1 MQIGVPGL
9 NRQSARRLCERLAT
23 SPGVCLKICLVSHGG
38 RDGTDSGSLLASTI
52 ADIGEVV
59 QFDASADAGALDDDD
74 LIRTLATTRF
84 DRYVFWRTEH
94 LLVRILPLDLGPTFV
109 APTPTAN
116 VGESAQFWRQF
127 VKCHFISFSRAHHEF
142 LQDLDARTSYFQYFP
157 EIADKPA
164 PVVVSDRLGG
174 FFSERRSCGGS
185 DLAVVLRQCRLLN
198 IGELHVHTSV
208 EAGAGAPVN
217 RVRDRVIDGIQV
229 HHSGWIADPAEFDR
243 IQGAPLFHFTAP
255 TPDGTEYPMLSAMA
269 RGQIVVAPDLPIFN
283 EYISHRHSGLLYDL
297 GADKRESLAGIGVIE
312 LARISENARA
322 KMARGRR
329 AWVDDQERLR
339 SIISCDGRRWPTRDC
354 SAHFADRIR
363 TSAHERIRD
372 GR

>member
-1 MQIGVPGL
+1 MS
-9 NRQSARRLCERLAT
+9 RD
-23 SPGVCLKICLVSHGG
+23 G
-38 RDGTDSGSLLASTI
+38 RDGTGSGSFLARAI

-59 QFDASADAGALDDDD
+59 QFEASGDAGALDDDE

-94 LLVRILPLDLGPTFV
+94 LLTRILPLDLGPTFV
-109 APTPTAN
+109 APTLGAN
-116 VGESAQFWRQF
+116 VGGSAQFWRQF
-127 VKCHFISFSRAHHEF
+127 VKCHFISFSRAHHEL

-157 EIADKPA
+157 E
-164 PVVVSDRLGG
+164 VVEDPGPLALSDRLGG
-174 FFSERRSCGGS
+174 FFSERRSGGGN
-185 DLAVVLRQCRLLN
+185 DLAIVLQQCRLLN
-198 IGELHVHTSV
+198 VGRLHVHTPA
-208 EAGAGAPVN
+208 EARAGAPAS
-217 RVRDRVIDGIQV
+217 RVRDRVIDGIHV
-229 HHSGWIADPAEFDR
+229 NHSGWIVDTAEFDR
-243 IQGAPLFHFTAP
+243 IRAGPLFNFSAP
-255 TPDGTEYPMLSAMA
+255 TLEGSGFSMLSAMA

-297 GADKRESLAGIGVIE
+297 GADMRESLAGMSAVE

-322 KMARGRR
+322 KIVRGRR
-329 AWVDDQERLR
+329 AWVKDQERLR

-363 TSAHERIRD
+363 FSAHERTCN